1 MTDTVIGYDSSR
13 PEMIPEDAAAVFPY
27 ADGRYRWSHT
37 RFPNALY
44 RYITVLGAPE
54 ADIAD
59 FEPYA
64 VYPAPALVSWAKRRL
79 ALGHEDITVYTDRDN
94 FLVAR
99 AALEAVEI
107 DWHLFL
113 TVGTDPILTEYEGM
127 AVRLCQQF
135 GTGADKD
142 TVFEPGWLNRP

>member
-1 MTDTVIGYDSSR
+1 MTTPVIGYDTTR
-13 PEMIPEDAAAVFPY
+13 PEMIPANAAAVFPY
-27 ADGRYRWSHT
+27 ADGRYRWSHV

-44 RYITVLGAPE
+44 RYITVYGEPE

-59 FEPYA
+59 FEEFA
-64 VYPAPALVSWAKRRL
+64 VYPAPALVTWAQRRL
-79 ALGHEDITVYTDRDN
+79 ALGHTDITVYTDRAN
-94 FLVAR
+94 FPLVR
-99 AALEAVEI
+99 AAMEAAEI

-113 TVGTDPILTEYEGM
+113 TVGTDTVLTDYEGM
-127 AVRLCQQF
+127 AVRACQQF